1 MDWGK
6 SDKLGVR
13 QMAKTGPEDLITALD
28 IGSSKVSA
36 LIAQKGDGGELV
48 VLGTGQRESRGVQR
62 GYISDMHA
70 TEAAVREAVEQAER
84 IAGLNIE
91 DVWVSFSAG
100 GLVSDVVKLEV
111 DLGGHRVE
119 QNDIDDLLRAGR
131 SAIDPNGRMVL
142 HAQPMRYTLD
152 GRNGVRNPL
161 GLHAD
166 KLGVDIHVVGTD
178 GSPVRNLDLCVRSA
192 HLEVKSIIAAPVATG
207 LACLSEEEREL
218 GVALVE
224 IGAGVTNVSVFR
236 EGVLASLASIGMGA
250 ADITD
255 DIASAFGTRRAQ
267 AERLKCFHGSANM
280 SPRDHHEMIDVAPIS
295 QETEGE
301 GTRITR
307 SQLNTVIR
315 ARLERLMAEVQKELK
330 RLNFD
335 DPVGRQLVLTGGGAE
350 LRGIADYAQQALGRA
365 VRIGRPRGLS
375 ALPDAHSGPA
385 FATLAGLASFAA
397 SNPVD
402 LRAIEPNHQ
411 LVARPKMAMFGR
423 LMSAFRAN
431 Y

>member
-1 MDWGK
+1 
-6 SDKLGVR
+6 
-13 QMAKTGPEDLITALD
+13 MAKTAPEGLITALD

-48 VLGTGQRESRGVQR
+48 VLGTGQRESRGVKR
-62 GYISDMHA
+62 GYIADMPA

-84 IAGLNIE
+84 IAGTNIE

-100 GLVSDVVKLEV
+100 GLVSDIVKLEV

-119 QNDIDDLLRAGR
+119 QADIDELLKAGR
-131 SAIDPNGRMVL
+131 NAIDPSGRMVL
-142 HAQPMRYTLD
+142 HAQPTRYALD
-152 GRNGVRNPL
+152 GLSGVKRPL

-166 KLGVDIHVVGTD
+166 RLGVDIHVVATD

-207 LACLSEEEREL
+207 LAVLSEEEREL

-224 IGAGVTNVSVFR
+224 IGAGVTNVSIFNG
-236 EGVLASLASIGMGA
+236 GVLTGLASINMGA

-267 AERLKCFHGSANM
+267 AERMKCVHGSANM
-280 SPRDHHEMIDVAPIS
+280 SPRDHHDMIDVAPIS
-295 QETEGE
+295 HETEVE
-301 GTRITR
+301 GTRITKA
-307 SQLNTVIR
+307 QLNTVIR
-315 ARLERLMAEVQKELK
+315 ARLERLMTEVMRELK
-330 RLNFD
+330 KLNFE

-350 LRGIADYAQQALGRA
+350 LRGIADYAQQAKGRA
-365 VRIGRPRGLS
+365 VRVGRPRGLS
-375 ALPDAHSGPA
+375 ALPEAHSGPA
-385 FATLAGLASFAA
+385 FATLAGLAVFAA
-397 SNPVD
+397 SDPVD
-402 LRAIEPNHQ
+402 LRAIEPSEIT
-411 LVARPKMAMFGR
+411 VVRPKGMAMFGR
-423 LMSAFRAN
+423 LMQAFKTN